1 MILKRMSPLLLI
13 FLLAFIDIITKELM
27 RQSVGEIQFLGIDLL
42 AKPNSG
48 IIFGWGSSISP
59 IAQIFLATI
68 LISIFFALYFI
79 YLSLFQ
85 INKTSIHLGLVMV
98 LAGVLGNYI
107 DRIIYQEVLDF
118 IHLKLYSLSLLFNIA
133 DIFLFFGILLITFH
147 LLKPSVVKS
156 IWKDKRT
163 RVFIFPSAQRKLAV
177 IFMIINTTS
186 SGLIILISYYL
197 LKLYLPQS
205 ISFQFLT
212 YALFFIIT
220 LNTIFY
226 FVGIIIGK
234 HFFGPLYALIEYQ
247 RRNQKDEQPSFK
259 LRERDEFKIL
269 EEVFSNESKK

>member
-1 MILKRMSPLLLI
+1 
-13 FLLAFIDIITKELM
+13 M